1 MIRTHALVAKT
12 ARGIAA
18 TVYEDLARDDGF
30 FKLHPNQRIFVRTKW
45 KHFVEPAV
53 KTLGSML
60 GGDYTETYKA
70 EIYEALLKHWALQG
84 KDVQAIH

>member
-18 TVYEDLARDDGF
+18 EVYEDLARDDGF
-30 FKLHPNQRIFVRTKW
+30 FRLHPNQRVFVRTKW
-45 KHFVEPAV
+45 QHFVEPAV

-60 GGDYTETYKA
+60 GGNYSAAHKDA
-70 EIYEALLKHWALQG
+70 IYEALLKHWALQG